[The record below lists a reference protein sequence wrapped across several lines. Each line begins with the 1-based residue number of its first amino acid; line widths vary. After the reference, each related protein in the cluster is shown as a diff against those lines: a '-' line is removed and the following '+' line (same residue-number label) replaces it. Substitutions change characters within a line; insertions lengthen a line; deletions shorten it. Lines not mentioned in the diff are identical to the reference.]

1 MDNQFPFSGLISPN
15 RFLPVQETVLSQDN
29 FSDSAIVGKG
39 IKILNWNV
47 AKNNNTSRWANDF
60 YQIVE
65 SYEPD
70 LICFQEIELN
80 KNTQNILALESM
92 GWRFAPNFID
102 FYYNTYCGI
111 LTASKVQPVA
121 SRAILTPEF
130 EPVTNTPKVSLIAEY
145 PLKETGQTLL
155 VVNTHAINF
164 VNLHKFKS
172 QLQKLEAV
180 LSDRREPLIICG
192 DFNTWSQGRFNLL
205 KLMANR
211 LDLIPVQFSRQD
223 QAKLKTFLGSP
234 PLDHIFYRRLTP
246 KLQTAKVLDK
256 LYSSDHKPM
265 VVELAL
271 VL

>member
-1 MDNQFPFSGLISPN
+1 MDNQFPFSGFISPT
-15 RFLPVQETVLSQDN
+15 RFIPVQETVLSQEN
-29 FSDSAIVGKG
+29 FSDFAMAGKG

-47 AKNNNTSRWANDF
+47 AKNNNTSKWAIDF
-60 YQIVE
+60 YNIVE
-65 SYEPD
+65 SYQPD

-80 KNTQNILALESM
+80 KNTQKILALESM
-92 GWRFAPNFID
+92 GWRFSPNFID
-102 FYYNTYCGI
+102 SYYNTYCGI
-111 LTASKVQPVA
+111 LTASKVQPIA

-180 LSDRREPLIICG
+180 LGDRREPLIMCG

-205 KLMANR
+205 KLMAKR
-211 LDLIPVQFSRQD
+211 LHLISVNFSREE

-234 PLDHIFYRRLTP
+234 PLDHIFYRGLRLKP
-246 KLQTAKVLDK
+246 QTAKVLDK

-271 VL
+271 VV

>member
-15 RFLPVQETVLSQDN
+15 RFIPVQETVLSQDN
-29 FSDSAIVGKG
+29 FSDSAIAGKS

-47 AKNNNTSRWANDF
+47 AKNNNTSKWANDF
-60 YQIVE
+60 YHLVE
-65 SYEPD
+65 RHQPD

-80 KNTQNILALESM
+80 KNTQKILALESM

-102 FYYNTYCGI
+102 AYYQTYCGI
-111 LTASKVQPVA
+111 LTASKVQPVS

-130 EPVTNTPKVSLIAEY
+130 EPLTNTPKVSLVAEY
-145 PLKETGQTLL
+145 PLKKTEQTLL

-164 VNLHKFKS
+164 VNLNKFKS
-172 QLQKLEAV
+172 QLQKLESV
-180 LSDRREPLIICG
+180 LGDRREPLIMCG
-192 DFNTWSQGRFNLL
+192 DFNTWSQLRFDLL
-205 KLMANR
+205 KLMAKR
-211 LDLIPVQFSRQD
+211 LHLISVHFSPEE

-234 PLDHIFYRRLTP
+234 PLDHIFYRGLTP
-246 KLQTAKVLDK
+246 KPQTAKVLDK

-271 VL
+271 VV

>member
-1 MDNQFPFSGLISPN
+1 MDNQFPFSGLLSPN
-15 RFLPVQETVLSQDN
+15 RFIPIQETVLFQDN
-29 FSDSAIVGKG
+29 FSESVIARKG

-47 AKNNNTSRWANDF
+47 AKNNNSSKWATDF
-60 YQIVE
+60 YSIVE
-65 SYEPD
+65 SHQPD

-80 KNTQNILALESM
+80 KNTQKVLALESM

-102 FYYNTYCGI
+102 AYYNTYCGI
-111 LTASKVQPVA
+111 LTASKVHPVT
-121 SRAILTPEF
+121 SRAILTSEI
-130 EPVTNTPKVSLIAEY
+130 EPVTNTPKVSLISEY
-145 PLKETGQTLL
+145 PLQETGKKLL

-164 VNLHKFKS
+164 VNINKFKS
-172 QLQKLEAV
+172 QLQKLEV
-180 LSDRREPLIICG
+180 ILGDRREPLIMCG

-211 LDLIPVQFSRQD
+211 LNLIPVQFSRQE

-234 PLDHIFYRRLTP
+234 PLDHIFYRGLTP

>member
-1 MDNQFPFSGLISPN
+1 MDNQFPFYGFISPN
-15 RFLPVQETVLSQDN
+15 RFIPVQETVLSQDN
-29 FSDSAIVGKG
+29 FSDFAIGGKG

-47 AKNNNTSRWANDF
+47 AKNNNTVKWANDF
-60 YQIVE
+60 YGIVE
-65 SYEPD
+65 RHQPD

-80 KNTQNILALESM
+80 KNTQTVLALESM

-102 FYYNTYCGI
+102 SYYNTYCGI

-145 PLKETGQTLL
+145 PLHKTGKTLL

-164 VNLHKFKS
+164 VKLNKFKS

-180 LSDRREPLIICG
+180 LGIRREPLIMCG
-192 DFNTWSQGRFNLL
+192 DFNTWSEGRFNLL

-211 LDLIPVQFSRQD
+211 LNLRAVHFSRQE

-234 PLDHIFYRRLTP
+234 PLDHIFYRGLTP

-265 VVELAL
+265 LVELAL

>member
-1 MDNQFPFSGLISPN
+1 MVNQFPFSGFISPN
-15 RFLPVQETVLSQDN
+15 RFIPVQETVLAQDN
-29 FSDSAIVGKG
+29 FSDSAIAGSG

-47 AKNNNTSRWANDF
+47 AKNNNTAKWANDF

-65 SYEPD
+65 SHQPD
-70 LICFQEIELN
+70 FICFQEIELN
-80 KNTQNILALESM
+80 KNTQKILALESM

-102 FYYNTYCGI
+102 AYYNTYCGI
-111 LTASKVQPVA
+111 LTASKVQPLV
-121 SRAILTPEF
+121 SRAIVTPEF

-145 PLKETGQTLL
+145 PLTKTGETLL

-164 VNLHKFKS
+164 VNLNKFKS

-180 LSDRREPLIICG
+180 LGDRPEPLIICG

-205 KLMANR
+205 QLMANR
-211 LDLIPVQFSRQD
+211 LNLKPVQFSPQE

-234 PLDHIFYRRLTP
+234 PLDHIFYRGLTP
-246 KLQTAKVLDK
+246 TLQPAKVLDK

-265 VVELAL
+265 VVELSL
-271 VL
+271 IV